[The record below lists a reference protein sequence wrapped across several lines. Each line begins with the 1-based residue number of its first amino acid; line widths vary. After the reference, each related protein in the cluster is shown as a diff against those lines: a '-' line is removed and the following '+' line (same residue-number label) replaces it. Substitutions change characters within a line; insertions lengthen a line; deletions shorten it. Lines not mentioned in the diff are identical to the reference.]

1 MKHSFTGLVALFM
14 AAAVTAIPASSHLS
28 ERQPDLSFSNLV
40 SRAGECS
47 SSANCPAGNCC
58 SKYGYCGTGPDYCS
72 GSQGN
77 CGNTGAPCASGQCC
91 SQYGYCGTGPDY
103 CGTTTPPSGGDPPP
117 TGGGGGVTC
126 TSRRLYQGDG
136 STGAGWPAQ
145 STWSSFDTIWSVNQ
159 NLIASSCTQFGQAN
173 NSPTET
179 ANMKAAILSIA
190 QSSGVDSR
198 FILATIMQ
206 ESKGCVRVPT
216 TFGSVSN
223 PGLMQ
228 DHDGPHSCYNV
239 NPCPNDQIVGMIAD
253 GTTGTSSG
261 EGLLQILN
269 RLSTSGAQK
278 VYQAA
283 RIYNSG
289 SIPPSGNLSE
299 GGATSS
305 YASDIA
311 DRLGGCVF

>member
-1 MKHSFTGLVALFM
+1 MKHSFSALLGLGLVSAVMAVPQSQAARYAL
-14 AAAVTAIPASSHLS
+14 LS
-28 ERQPDLSFSNLV
+28 RDGNCGSN
-40 SRAGECS
+40 SDCGAGY
-47 SSANCPAGNCC
+47 CC
-58 SKYGYCGTGPDYCS
+58 SKYGYCGQGADYC
-72 GSQGN
+72 GSQGV
-77 CGNTGAPCASGQCC
+77 CGNTGAPCAAGQCC

-103 CGTTTPPSGGDPPP
+103 CGSSNPGGGNPPPPP

-136 STGAGWPAQ
+136 STGAGWPSD
-145 STWSSFDTIWSVNQ
+145 STWSSFDTLWRVNAD
-159 NLIASSCTQFGQAN
+159 IIGSSCAQFGQAN
-173 NSPTET
+173 NSPAET
-179 ANMKAAILSIA
+179 ASVKSAILSVA
-190 QSSGVDSR
+190 ASSGVDAR
-198 FILATIMQ
+198 FILAVVMQ

-216 TFGSVSN
+216 TYYSVAN

-228 DHDGPHSCYNV
+228 DHAGSHTCYNV
-239 NPCPNDQIVGMIAD
+239 NPCPNDQVVGMIQD

-261 EGLLQILN
+261 EGLQQILN
-269 RLSTSGAQK
+269 RLSTSGSQK

-289 SIPPSGNLSE
+289 SIPADGNLSE
-299 GGATSS
+299 GGSTSS

>member
-1 MKHSFTGLVALFM
+1 MLAFLATGLLSTVLAM
-14 AAAVTAIPASSHLS
+14 PAELAFSSTLLGRS
-28 ERQPDLSFSNLV
+28 
-40 SRAGECS
+40 GECS
-47 SSANCPAGNCC
+47 SNANCAQGSCC
-58 SKYGYCGTGPDYCS
+58 SKYGYCGTGPDYCTG
-72 GSQGN
+72 GSNPGN

-91 SQYGYCGTGPDY
+91 SKYGYCGTGPDY
-103 CGTTTPPSGGDPPP
+103 CGGTTPPPGGNDPP

-126 TSRRLYQGDG
+126 TSRKLYQGDG
-136 STGAGWPAQ
+136 STGAGWPSD
-145 STWSSFDTIWSVNQ
+145 STWSSFDTLWRVNTD
-159 NLIASSCTQFGQAN
+159 LIGSSCSQFGQAN

-179 ANMKAAILSIA
+179 ANMKSAILNIA
-190 QSSGVDSR
+190 SSSGVDAR
-198 FILATIMQ
+198 FILVTIMQ

-216 TFGSVSN
+216 TFGSVAN

-228 DHDGPHSCYNV
+228 DHAGSHSCYNV
-239 NPCPNDQIVGMIAD
+239 NPCPNDQIVGMIQD

-269 RLSTSGAQK
+269 RLSTRGSQK
-278 VYQAA
+278 VYQAS

>member
-1 MKHSFTGLVALFM
+1 MKYTFAALLCFGIT
-14 AAAVTAIPASSHLS
+14 AVTAIPSGQTSRYVLMARDGNCRASSDCA
-28 ERQPDLSFSNLV
+28 P
-40 SRAGECS
+40 GY
-47 SSANCPAGNCC
+47 CC
-58 SKYGYCGTGPDYCS
+58 SQYGYCGQGAEYC
-72 GSQGN
+72 GSQGV
-77 CGNTGAPCASGQCC
+77 CGNTGAPCGAGECC

-103 CGTTTPPSGGDPPP
+103 CGGSNPPGGGNDPPP

-136 STGAGWPAQ
+136 STGQGWPSD
-145 STWSSFDTIWSVNQ
+145 STWSSFDTLWNVNTQ
-159 NLIASSCTQFGQAN
+159 LIGSSCSQFGQAN
-173 NSPTET
+173 NSPQET
-179 ANMKAAILSIA
+179 ANLRSAILNVAS
-190 QSSGVDSR
+190 SSGVDAR
-198 FILATIMQ
+198 FILATVMQ

-216 TFGSVSN
+216 TYGSVAN

-228 DHDGPHSCYNV
+228 DHAGSHSCFNV
-239 NPCPNDQIVGMIAD
+239 NPCSNDQIVGMIRD

-261 EGLLQILN
+261 EGLQQILN
-269 RLSTSGAQK
+269 RLSTSGSQK
-278 VYQAA
+278 VYQAS